1 MPAPALVELFTPFF
15 GKLTDPR
22 IDRSKRHALLDIL
35 ILALCAT
42 LGGANGWADIE
53 RFGKAKLDFF
63 RQFLELPNGI
73 PAHDTFGRVFGRLDP
88 AALLACIQ
96 AWLTAFRAAV
106 ERELVAIDGKTL
118 RGSFDTA
125 AGQNPLHVVSA
136 WATQARLV
144 LGQVSVDAK
153 SNEITAIP
161 LLLQLLDLRSCIVT
175 IDAMGCQKE
184 IAAAIRAQEADYVLT
199 LKDNQP
205 TLHQAVHEAFVAHA
219 DADFTEPTL
228 RRHKTVERSHG
239 RVETREYFI
248 AAAPPE
254 LTQSGEWKDLRS
266 IGLVMRTRVVDGEVS
281 EEVVYYLSSLPPKVK
296 TFARAVR
303 GHWGIENRLHWS
315 LDVTF
320 AEDQSRVRKDH
331 GPVNLGMLRRLA
343 LSILQQDTSSKDSL
357 RGKRLSAGWDED
369 RLVKLLTDFCGK

>member
-1 MPAPALVELFTPFF
+1 MPTRKTLELFTPFF
-15 GKLTDPR
+15 VTLTDPR
-22 IDRSKRHALLDIL
+22 LHRRRRHELLDIL
-35 ILALCAT
+35 ILAVCAT
-42 LGGANGWADIE
+42 LGGADGWADIE
-53 RFGKAKLDFF
+53 RFAKAKLAFF
-63 RQFLELPNGI
+63 RGFLALPNGI
-73 PAHDTFGRVFGRLDP
+73 PSHDTFGRVFARLDP

-96 AWLTAFRAAV
+96 QWLAALGRV
-106 ERELVAIDGKTL
+106 VAGEVVAIDGKTL

-125 AGQNPLHVVSA
+125 AEQNALHLVSA

-144 LGQVSVDAK
+144 LGQVAVDQK

-161 LLLQLLDLRSCIVT
+161 LLLELLDVRGCIVT

-184 IAAAIRAQEADYVLT
+184 IAAALRAQEADYVLT

-205 TLHQAVHEAFVAHA
+205 TLHQAVHEAFIAHA
-219 DADFTEPTL
+219 DADFTDPTL

-239 RVETREYFI
+239 RKETREYFI
-248 AAAPPE
+248 AAAPAE

-266 IGLVMRTRVVDGEVS
+266 IGLVMRTRIVGDEIS

-296 TFARAVR
+296 TFAKAVR

-320 AEDQSRVRKDH
+320 AEDHSRVRKDH
-331 GPVNLGMLRRLA
+331 GPANLGLLRRLA
-343 LSILQQDTSSKDSL
+343 LSILQRDTSCKDSL
-357 RGKRLSAGWDED
+357 RGKRLSAGWNED
-369 RLVKLLTDFCGK
+369 RLLRILTAFSG